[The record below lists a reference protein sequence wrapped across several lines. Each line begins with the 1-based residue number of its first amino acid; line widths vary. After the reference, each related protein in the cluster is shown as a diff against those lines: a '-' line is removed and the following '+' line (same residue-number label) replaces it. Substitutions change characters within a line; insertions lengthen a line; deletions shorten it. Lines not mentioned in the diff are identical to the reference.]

1 MIFPS
6 KNMYDYPFWT
16 MTLKTQDMEKF
27 QHEITLKTSADTEQF
42 GIQLGSMALPGDV
55 ICLDGEL
62 GAGKTTLTQGIAK
75 GLAVPPSC
83 YVTSPSFSIL
93 HEYPGRITLYHMD
106 FYRLNSSTEVEEL
119 GFEEYFC
126 MPGLTVIEWS
136 EKAAEI
142 LPVDRLALH
151 IRITADNVR
160 LVCCTYVAEKWK
172 NRLLNRENIQ
182 KIKK

>member
-1 MIFPS
+1 M
-6 KNMYDYPFWT
+6 
-16 MTLKTQDMEKF
+16 QDMEKIQF
-27 QHEITLKTSADTEQF
+27 EITLKSSADTEQF

-93 HEYPGRITLYHMD
+93 HEYPGRIPLYHMD
-106 FYRLNSSTEVEEL
+106 FYRLNSSIEVEEL
-119 GFEEYFC
+119 GFDEYFF
-126 MPGLTVIEWS
+126 MSGLTVIEWS
-136 EKAAEI
+136 EKATDI
-142 LPVDRLALH
+142 LPEDRLALH

-160 LVCCTYVAEKWK
+160 LVCCTYLTDNWRT
-172 NRLLNRENIQ
+172 RLFNRE
-182 KIKK
+182 KRK

>member
-1 MIFPS
+1 
-6 KNMYDYPFWT
+6 
-16 MTLKTQDMEKF
+16 MTLKPQEKESIE
-27 QHEITLKTSADTEQF
+27 HEIILKTSADTEKF

-75 GLAVPPSC
+75 GLAVDPAC

-93 HEYPGRITLYHMD
+93 HEYPGRIPLYHMD
-106 FYRLNSSTEVEEL
+106 FYRLNSSLEVEEL
-119 GFEEYFC
+119 GFEEYFY
-126 MPGLTVIEWS
+126 MSGLTVIEWS
-136 EKAAEI
+136 EKATEI

-160 LVCCTYVAEKWK
+160 LVCCTYVAEKWR
-172 NRLLNRENIQ
+172 NRLLNRENVQ
-182 KIKK
+182 KNQKNK